1 MILLD
6 TCSLI
11 WLNDDR
17 TKFSR
22 KTIEMMERN
31 ADALAVS
38 PVSFLEI
45 GIKAKRKGFHIP
57 GTLSK
62 WSDKIC
68 EEYSLAVIPISKRIA
83 VEAAALPDIHSDP
96 FDRIIIAT
104 AIIGE
109 MDIITADKMFNKYKD
124 VKIIW

>member
-6 TCSLI
+6 TCALI

-22 KTIEMMERN
+22 RTLEILERN
-31 ADALAVS
+31 ADALTVS

-57 GTLSK
+57 GSLSE
-62 WSDKIC
+62 WSDRIC
-68 EEYSLAVIPISKRIA
+68 EEYSLTVIPVSKRIA
-83 VEAAALPDIHSDP
+83 VEAATLPEIHSDP
-96 FDRIIIAT
+96 FDRIIIAS
-104 AIIGE
+104 AVIGK
-109 MDIITADKMFNKYKD
+109 MDIITADKVFIKYKN
-124 VKIIW
+124 VKVIW